1 MTAQNVIDEFRTST
15 YYPEC
20 SSAMAATLFARA
32 YKRVCSDLRLRQTEV
47 FIPMVA
53 DQRTYA
59 ISAEVL
65 RIWECQYDTSADATA
80 ALIPTTGQILFQ
92 IDNNYKQAT
101 GTPTH
106 FYYEDTASGNTS
118 VPKLCFYPVPLTS
131 ASGTYPRV
139 RAIGSLH
146 QALSTGDDIPSGLF
160 DGDVFLYDMA
170 YRYSIKEDAKMTDRW
185 RQLYQEMMQK
195 ADQQVNGKPDGT
207 QVYDFSFALK
217 NPSRRNL

>member
-20 SSAMAATLFARA
+20 SSGMAATLFARA

-53 DQRTYA
+53 DQRAYS

-65 RIWECQYDTSADATA
+65 RIWECYYDLGDSDERS
-80 ALIPTTGQILFQ
+80 LIPTTGQILYQ
-92 IDNNYKQAT
+92 IDQDYKQAT
-101 GTPTH
+101 GAPTH
-106 FYYEDTASGNTS
+106 FYYEDTASGNSS
-118 VPKLCFYPVPLTS
+118 VPKLCFYPVPDTS

-139 RAIGSLH
+139 RAVGSLH
-146 QALSTGDDIPSGLF
+146 QTLSTGDDIPTALF

-170 YRYSIKEDAKMTDRW
+170 YRYSIKEDPRMTQTW
-185 RQLYQEMMQK
+185 RTLYQEMMQT
-195 ADQQVNGKPDGT
+195 ADKQVNGKSDGT